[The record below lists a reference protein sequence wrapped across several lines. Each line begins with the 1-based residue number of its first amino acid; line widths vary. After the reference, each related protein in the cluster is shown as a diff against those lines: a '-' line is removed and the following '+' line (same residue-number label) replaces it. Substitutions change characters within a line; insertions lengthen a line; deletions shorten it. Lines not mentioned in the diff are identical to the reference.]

1 MISVVVISFLV
12 FEFDFLMETV
22 PSVNYSEKLTV
33 NCRNIFDD
41 SCHFYHF
48 AQNDWTPEF
57 DQFHFEVFSHFPHN
71 HFWYYILETEFL
83 LLLASSAVNIF
94 VAIVLVVCYE
104 MNFSSVLV
112 DLKLDF
118 DQLYF

>member
-1 MISVVVISFLV
+1 M
-12 FEFDFLMETV
+12 
-22 PSVNYSEKLTV
+22 
-33 NCRNIFDD
+33 C
-41 SCHFYHF
+41 C
-48 AQNDWTPEF
+48 
-57 DQFHFEVFSHFPHN
+57 
-71 HFWYYILETEFL
+71 ILETESL